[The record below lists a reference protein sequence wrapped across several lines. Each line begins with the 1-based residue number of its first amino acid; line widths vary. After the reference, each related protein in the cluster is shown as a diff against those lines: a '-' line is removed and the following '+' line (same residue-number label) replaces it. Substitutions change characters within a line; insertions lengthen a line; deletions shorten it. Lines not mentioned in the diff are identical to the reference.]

1 MRYGIYYELWSP
13 YTSDNTYTLKYSR
26 RQDDVGRPSMLPADL
41 LLLPTT
47 RDEDDGMI
55 NELAPLNAAMRV
67 RRIEVARIVWYN
79 TIGYNGM
86 RLFIINM
93 ICYWGEYELD
103 VVGPCMSSISG

>member
-1 MRYGIYYELWSP
+1 
-13 YTSDNTYTLKYSR
+13 
-26 RQDDVGRPSMLPADL
+26 MLPAD
-41 LLLPTT
+41 LLPTT

-55 NELAPLNAAMRV
+55 NESAPLNAAMRV

-86 RLFIINM
+86 RLFINM

-103 VVGPCMSSISG
+103 VVGP